1 MCTCTCKRGLWK
13 CGTTQAIVSPPVPLA
28 DFELCRAAVRGK
40 CIWDRWMK
48 CNYQSWRSLH
58 DGISPP
64 PLPPSLPL
72 PRGLHPRCSSPTTR
86 YSQPPFTRSSST
98 LAHNLYYG
106 RGAHIINLIKRSAL
120 KIVLLVRQLLTA
132 VTFLSPLPPILRSS
146 FLSLFRS
153 LTLISS
159 PSDPLSYQFLYHL
172 FSLLLFVL
180 FGRFALVILT
190 LPIVTLRH
198 VTWKFFSTISVNR
211 TLRFRV
217 FVPPCTVS
225 NRSSAP

>member
-13 CGTTQAIVSPPVPLA
+13 CGATQAIVSPPVPLA

-64 PLPPSLPL
+64 PLPPLLPL
-72 PRGLHPRCSSPTTR
+72 SSSRSASALQLANHPILST
-86 YSQPPFTRSSST
+86 PPFARSSST

-132 VTFLSPLPPILRSS
+132 VTFLSLSFQPPLPYPAYVLSLS
-146 FLSLFRS
+146 FLPL
-153 LTLISS
+153 LSS
-159 PSDPLSYQFLYHL
+159 PPPHPLSYQFLYHL

-198 VTWKFFSTISVNR
+198 VTWKFFNTISVNR
-211 TLRFRV
+211 TLRFRL
-217 FVPPCTVS
+217 FVPPC
-225 NRSSAP
+225 